1 MPVQLSSVIIGAVQN
16 EMFDFNSM
24 IIEIGPLFSQGCSV
38 IFYVW
43 LVSYG
48 SGLYLFLLAF
58 DL

>member
-24 IIEIGPLFSQGCSV
+24 IIEIGPLFSQSCSL

-43 LVSYG
+43 LVSYR